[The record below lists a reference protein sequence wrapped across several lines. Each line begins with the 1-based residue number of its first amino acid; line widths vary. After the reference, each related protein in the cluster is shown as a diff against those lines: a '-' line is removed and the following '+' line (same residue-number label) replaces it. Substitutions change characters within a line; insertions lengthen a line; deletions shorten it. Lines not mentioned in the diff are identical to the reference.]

1 MSKELI
7 VSVNG
12 REKKIAIIENGKV
25 TEFYI
30 ERGEDGQGI
39 VGNIYKGRVMRVLP
53 GMQSAFVDIGLE
65 RDAFLYVSDFFDE
78 EEEFERI
85 VVDKKKS
92 EGADDAAA
100 ARAASEKIERS
111 RLERERQME
120 TAQERAQ
127 PVIGGDDAEEEEED
141 KEDAEGIQQPIAAQV
156 ADEQPSAAAMTG
168 EEDEGAA
175 ESGRRGRRDRKRRGG
190 GGRESFGH
198 EGGAAVSAGGGG
210 SQLTT
215 SFSEDVQA
223 RLSTREE
230 INTPFVAADNSFER
244 VIDDEAAAANG
255 EMFKDAR
262 LQERLTDQ
270 IHAIEFEMETTREAE
285 VGSLLSSEDISAGS
299 SFERIADDDD
309 ELDAPR
315 PVEAVQPAVAASV
328 SAFIDETTEE
338 TALSASQAQ
347 SFERV
352 SDDGEGGENA
362 SERGEAAE
370 GVPATGDEG
379 QAAAR
384 GRASKARRGGSKG
397 SRKSASTG
405 DETNADASAE
415 TSGETT
421 AGETAATA
429 EDASNAEAA
438 SKKGGRS
445 RATKEA
451 ASKKSPAKGK
461 AAAKGASTRRGKAK
475 SGEAAG
481 DATAEGNAPDDA
493 AAELV
498 GDGQA
503 LPDTGASVKS
513 RRVRDEFARRG
524 GRRRNRRPGGPGEN
538 GGEEDRSNGHAEEV
552 TEPVEAEVAAAP
564 VQDVQEAQP
573 EPRAESR
580 PEARAEARPDAR
592 PDARPETRGR
602 QPRGGG
608 RNDRGERGGR
618 GGAERGGATERGER
632 TEGGGGG
639 RPDNRGGDGG
649 GRSESS
655 GGRSESGGG
664 RGDGGGRS
672 GSGGGG
678 GGRDRRERHTPLIT
692 DLLREGQE
700 ILVQIAKE
708 PIAAKGARITS
719 HIALPGRFLVYMP
732 TVEHVGVSR
741 KIESDSERVRLRKL
755 IKDIRETEDVPSGG
769 FIVRTAGI
777 GISEQDLRDDARYLV
792 RTWLDI
798 RRSAEKQKAPTL
810 THKDLDLV
818 QRILRDQLSDD
829 FAAIRVDSEE
839 EYQNIVEFIN
849 RIQPRLVKRVKLYTR
864 DEPIL
869 EAFGVQAEIDK
880 AIKPRV
886 WLKSGGYLVINQTE
900 ALVAIDVN
908 TGKFVGRG
916 GTRLEDTITRTNLE
930 AAEEIA
936 RQIRLRD
943 LGGII
948 VLDLIDMEDRRNRNR
963 VMGALQDALRDDKSP
978 TKVLSFND
986 FGLVIM
992 TRKRVKQSL
1001 ERTLCSPCQYCQ
1013 GAGLVK
1019 SAQTICYE
1027 ILDESRRLSRGMNG
1041 DGIKQTTLR
1050 INPEVARAL
1059 RSTERDVLAEIEA
1072 YLGAVDITSDER
1084 VHQEQFDFAFV

>member
-7 VSVNG
+7 VSLNG
-12 REKKIAIIENGKV
+12 REKKIAIIEDGKV

-85 VVDKKKS
+85 VVDKKKT
-92 EGADDAAA
+92 EGADDASA
-100 ARAASEKIERS
+100 ARAAAEKIERS

-120 TAQERAQ
+120 SAQERAQ
-127 PVIGGDDAEEEEED
+127 PVVAVGTED
-141 KEDAEGIQQPIAAQV
+141 
-156 ADEQPSAAAMTG
+156 
-168 EEDEGAA
+168 EEDEDEAPEVETPVAA
-175 ESGRRGRRDRKRRGG
+175 EATASAPTAAASQFAADDEEAAAETGRRGRRDRKRRGG
-190 GGRESFGH
+190 GGGSEREGAPR
-198 EGGAAVSAGGGG
+198 EIGAAASAVGRGG
-210 SQLTT
+210 SSSNAPLTT
-215 SFSEDVQA
+215 SFSDDVQA
-223 RLSTREE
+223 RLSAREE
-230 INTPFVAADNSFER
+230 INTPFVAADSSFQR
-244 VIDDEAAAANG
+244 IVDDEAAGEG

-262 LQERLTDQ
+262 LQERIFDQ
-270 IHAIEFEMETTREAE
+270 IHAVEFDMETTPAAE
-285 VGSLLSSEDISAGS
+285 VGSLLSSENISAGS

-309 ELDAPR
+309 SGAPR
-315 PVEAVQPAVAASV
+315 TVEAVQPAVAATV
-328 SAFIDETTEE
+328 SAFIDETDD
-338 TALSASQAQ
+338 SASTTVQAL

-352 SDDGEGGENA
+352 SDDD
-362 SERGEAAE
+362 RAAE
-370 GVPATGDEG
+370 GVPAATEE
-379 QAAAR
+379 AATSTR
-384 GRASKARRGGSKG
+384 SGKASKSRRSASSKG
-397 SRKSASTG
+397 KKAAS
-405 DETNADASAE
+405 DANAD
-415 TSGETT
+415 G
-421 AGETAATA
+421 GDTAAT
-429 EDASNAEAA
+429 EETGAA
-438 SKKGGRS
+438 KKSSRS
-445 RATKEA
+445 RTTKEA
-451 ASKKSPAKGK
+451 ASKKSSTKKASSKG
-461 AAAKGASTRRGKAK
+461 GSTRRGSKAK
-475 SGEAAG
+475 SGEAAA
-481 DATAEGNAPDDA
+481 DANAEGNAPDDA
-493 AAELV
+493 AAAN
-498 GDGQA
+498 QTQ
-503 LPDTGASVKS
+503 PDAEAGVKS
-513 RRVRDEFARRG
+513 RRGRDEFARRG
-524 GRRRNRRPGGPGEN
+524 GRRRNRRPGGKPGEN
-538 GGEEDRSNGHAEEV
+538 GGDADGSNGHAEEV
-552 TEPVEAEVAAAP
+552 VEPIEAEAAIEE
-564 VQDVQEAQP
+564 VQEARP
-573 EPRAESR
+573 APRAESR
-580 PEARAEARPDAR
+580 PEPRSDSRSEP
-592 PDARPETRGR
+592 RGR
-602 QPRGGG
+602 QQRGGRGNDRSDRGERSPRGGG
-608 RNDRGERGGR
+608 DRTD
-618 GGAERGGATERGER
+618 GAERTDSARGDGGS
-632 TEGGGGG
+632 GGG
-639 RPDNRGGDGG
+639 REGSG
-649 GRSESS
+649 GRES
-655 GGRSESGGG
+655 GGRS
-664 RGDGGGRS
+664 
-672 GSGGGG
+672 

-755 IKDIRETEDVPSGG
+755 IQNIRQTEDVPSGG

-777 GISEQDLRDDARYLV
+777 GISEEDLRDDARYLV

-798 RRSAEKQKAPTL
+798 RRTAEKQKAPTL

-839 EYQNIVEFIN
+839 EYQEIVEFVN
-849 RIQPRLVKRVKLYTR
+849 RIQPRLVNRVKLYTR

-916 GTRLEDTITRTNLE
+916 GTRLEDTITRTNME
-930 AAEEIA
+930 AVEEIA

-963 VMGALQDALRDDKSP
+963 VMAALQDALRDDKSP

-1019 SAQTICYE
+1019 SAQTVCYE
-1027 ILDESRRLSRGMNG
+1027 ILEEARRLARGMNG
-1041 DGIKQTTLR
+1041 DRIKQTTLR

-1059 RSTERDVLAEIEA
+1059 RSTERDVLNEIED

-1084 VHQEQFDFAFV
+1084 VHQEQFDFAFI